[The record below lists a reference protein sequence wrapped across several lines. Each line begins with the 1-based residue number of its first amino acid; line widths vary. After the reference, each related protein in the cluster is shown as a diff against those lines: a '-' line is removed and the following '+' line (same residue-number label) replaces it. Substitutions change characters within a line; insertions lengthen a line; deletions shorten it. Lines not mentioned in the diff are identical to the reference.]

1 MQVVAGTLRQ
11 ELNGDTL
18 DPTWMSLDAV
28 AELERSSLVDVGL
41 RLLHDQPVTGHVES
55 RSGAL
60 R

>member
-1 MQVVAGTLRQ
+1 LLARCVK

-18 DPTWMSLDAV
+18 DPTCISLDTV
-28 AELERSSLVDVGL
+28 TELERSSLVDVGL
-41 RLLHDQPVTGHVES
+41 WLLHDQPVTGHVES